1 MYISVYK
8 LINHNI
14 SHSWSHSLFLG
25 VSLVETPLLLPL
37 SCQKKNIRRNFI
49 YNIFLLTFSLT
60 SQGCRSFKLNLEEV
74 SIAGGF
80 LLEKNFPGEGCS
92 VGFRL
97 QFHCFLG
104 VSPRFWLVEAALF
117 CQKKNISR
125 KFIYNMFLLTFSHLR
140 WMHSFCRI
148 PSPIA
153 QFLLSQSQDS
163 DLGASRWPAKR
174 QIISHQIVNNWNWIE
189 EKHSLSPAPRSF
201 FLDGTVSCWSRL
213 QFHCFLGVSPRFW
226 LVEAQDSSQLSGM
239 TCKKTIQLKIPSKSR
254 EKRPTLELNR
264 TKIYLDTSFV
274 WVLPSKPRV

>member
-60 SQGCRSFKLNLEEV
+60 SQGCRSFKLNLEQV

-97 QFHCFLG
+97 QFHGFLG
-104 VSPRFWLVEAALF
+104 VSPRFWLVE
-117 CQKKNISR
+117 
-125 KFIYNMFLLTFSHLR
+125 
-140 WMHSFCRI
+140 
-148 PSPIA
+148 
-153 QFLLSQSQDS
+153 DS
-163 DLGASRWPAKR
+163 WRWPAK
-174 QIISHQIVNNWNWIE
+174 IS
-189 EKHSLSPAPRSF
+189 S
-201 FLDGTVSCWSRL
+201 D
-213 QFHCFLGVSPRFW
+213 
-226 LVEAQDSSQLSGM
+226 DSSRETLSL
-239 TCKKTIQLKIPSKSR
+239 TCSKKLLSWWNCLLLIHRILLS
-254 EKRPTLELNR
+254 
-264 TKIYLDTSFV
+264 
-274 WVLPSKPRV
+274 